1 LIRLIDCLML
11 SESLRMRILGN
22 SKDLVDKT
30 TFRRHLSELVD
41 LMLTI
46 KREKELKD
54 LKGWQLER

>member
-1 LIRLIDCLML
+1 
-11 SESLRMRILGN
+11 MRILGN